1 MTEPPGQT
9 QNRAPADSPADAGP
23 PAGAEAD
30 HAGQEPALARP
41 PGFGSFVRYFL
52 GLGTWGFGG
61 PIATVGYMQRDLVE
75 RRNWMT
81 RADFLDGVALGQAMP
96 GPLAAQVAMWVGYLR
111 RGTFGALA
119 VAAAF
124 IAPSFLLVLT
134 VAAIYRRYSGLP
146 IVQALF
152 YGIAP
157 VVVAIIAVAAWKLAK
172 LTNKADR
179 RLWGISVAL
188 MLVTA
193 ITGAEIAYLFI
204 AAGLLMLLW
213 DAPPRHL
220 LPRRARP
227 SSRPGG
233 PPAAA
238 SALTAPAALGAA
250 NHSWV
255 VLGAAGG
262 TLVALGLFFAKAGA
276 FIFGSGLAI
285 VPFLREGVV
294 AQHHWLT
301 SGQFLDAIAMGLIT
315 PGPVVII
322 ATFIG
327 YLAGG
332 LAGAAV
338 ATVAIFTPIYLGV
351 VIPGRWFV
359 RHRGNKQVQAFV
371 RGATAAAA
379 GAIAGAVTV
388 LARQAI
394 PDWKT
399 VFLAAAALALS
410 LKWKGKEPYL
420 VGLGAAAGILL
431 HWGSHPF

>member
-1 MTEPPGQT
+1 M
-9 QNRAPADSPADAGP
+9 A
-23 PAGAEAD
+23 
-30 HAGQEPALARP
+30 HP

-75 RRNWMT
+75 RRTWMT
-81 RADFLDGVALGQAMP
+81 RAEFLDGVALGQTMP

-124 IAPSFLLVLT
+124 IAPSFILVLS

-146 IVQALF
+146 IVQSLF

-157 VVVAIIAVAAWKLAK
+157 VVVAIIALAAWKLAK
-172 LTNKADR
+172 LTNKSDK

-188 MLVTA
+188 LLVTA

-204 AAGLLMLLW
+204 AAGLFMLAW
-213 DAPPRHL
+213 DAPPRRP

-227 SSRPGG
+227 SRRPGG
-233 PPAAA
+233 PPAATR
-238 SALTAPAALGAA
+238 ALAAPAVLGAA
-250 NHSWV
+250 KHSWV
-255 VLGAAGG
+255 VLAAAGG
-262 TLVALGLFFAKAGA
+262 TLAALGLFFVKAGA

-285 VPFLREGVV
+285 VPFLRQGVV
-294 AQHHWLT
+294 IQHHWLT
-301 SGQFLDAIAMGLIT
+301 SGQFLDAIALGLIT
-315 PGPVVII
+315 PGPVVIT

-359 RHRGNKQVQAFV
+359 RHRGNQQVKAFV

-399 VFLAAAALALS
+399 VLLAAAALALS
-410 LKWKGKEPYL
+410 LKWKVKEPYL

>member
-1 MTEPPGQT
+1 MTEPPGQMAD
-9 QNRAPADSPADAGP
+9 RANADSPPNAGTRAATGAD
-23 PAGAEAD
+23 D
-30 HAGQEPALARP
+30 AGQEPAIAHP

-81 RADFLDGVALGQAMP
+81 RADFLDGVALGQTMP

-111 RGTFGALA
+111 RGTLGALA

-124 IAPSFLLVLT
+124 IAPSFFLVLT

-146 IVQALF
+146 IVQSLF

-179 RLWGISVAL
+179 RLWAISLAL

-213 DAPPRHL
+213 DAPPRRL
-220 LPRRARP
+220 LPRRGRT
-227 SSRPGG
+227 SSRPGD
-233 PPAAA
+233 PPAV
-238 SALTAPAALGAA
+238 SALVAPAALGAA
-250 NHSWV
+250 KHSWV
-255 VLGAAGG
+255 VLSATGG

-294 AQHHWLT
+294 VQHHWLT

-315 PGPVVII
+315 PGPVVIT

-327 YLAGG
+327 YLVGG
-332 LAGAAV
+332 LAGAVV

-359 RHRGNKQVQAFV
+359 RHRGNQQVKAFV

-399 VFLAAAALALS
+399 VLLAAAALALS
-410 LKWKGKEPYL
+410 LKWKVKEPYL
-420 VGLGAAAGILL
+420 VGLGAAAGIFL

>member
-1 MTEPPGQT
+1 
-9 QNRAPADSPADAGP
+9 
-23 PAGAEAD
+23 
-30 HAGQEPALARP
+30 
-41 PGFGSFVRYFL
+41 
-52 GLGTWGFGG
+52 
-61 PIATVGYMQRDLVE
+61 
-75 RRNWMT
+75 
-81 RADFLDGVALGQAMP
+81 
-96 GPLAAQVAMWVGYLR
+96 MWVGFLR
-111 RGTFGALA
+111 RGTPGALA

-172 LTNKADR
+172 LTNKKDK
-179 RLWGISVAL
+179 RLWTISVAL
-188 MLVTA
+188 LLVTA
-193 ITGAEIAYLFI
+193 ITGAEIAYLVI

-213 DAPPRHL
+213 DAPPRRL
-220 LPRRARP
+220 PPRRGRS
-227 SSRPGG
+227 SSRPAN
-233 PPAAA
+233 PPAAT
-238 SALTAPAALGAA
+238 ALAAPAALGAA
-250 NHSWV
+250 KHSWV

-262 TLVALGLFFAKAGA
+262 TLLALGLFFAKAGA

-285 VPFLREGVV
+285 VPFLRQGVV
-294 AQHHWLT
+294 VEHHWLT

-315 PGPVVII
+315 PGPVVIT

-327 YLAGG
+327 YLVGG
-332 LAGAAV
+332 LTGAIV

-351 VIPGRWFV
+351 VIPGRWFI
-359 RHRGNKQVQAFV
+359 RHRANRQVKAFV
-371 RGATAAAA
+371 SGATAAAA

-399 VFLAAAALALS
+399 GLIAAAALAVS
-410 LKWKGKEPYL
+410 LKWKAKEPYL
-420 VGLGAAAGILL
+420 VALGAAAGIILY
-431 HWGSHPF
+431 